1 MVLSIVFTTYTRNGL
16 KTCNLNKP
24 LYYSKL
30 VLKKDKCSSVEN
42 TLVLKFDK
50 AILKKI
56 IELITLI
63 IIINAVNSIISLKWL
78 SSRVFKT
85 FMQFFQ
91 IVIEDIRSS
100 RPQMLC

>member
-50 AILKKI
+50 AILKKKKNRI
-56 IELITLI
+56 DNID

-85 FMQFFQ
+85 FMQFFK
-91 IVIEDIRSS
+91 
-100 RPQMLC
+100 